1 MRILFVSHSAGLYGA
16 ERALLELVKGLKSRG
31 VECLVTI
38 PRPGGLFY
46 ALRDADIPVV
56 IVPYSWWVDRPRD
69 FWKRPGR
76 WLLSL
81 VGLPWLVKLTARW
94 RPDIVYTNTL
104 AVWIGAVAAWI
115 GGLPHIWHVHEFVE
129 EDLVFHLG
137 RLLSLK
143 LVDVLS
149 EKVIANS
156 ETVAQRLK
164 KYIQEGRIDST
175 LEDVLKKVEENF
187 EKHKERKIL
196 IVLKPDEEKVKEI
209 TRIIEEG
216 GKSKEKIICIL
227 CSKKEYVYSPNEI
240 SKVFPWLVSPDKNIT
255 FVYNHSENKY
265 HENLPICYKCAE
277 ALRGSKYLD
286 IDFKFLDCNFRIFP
300 EITIEDYNM
309 VKNTWDYLTTKLGE
323 CFDDV
328 VKELPSEKL
337 KPEFIWLNIW
347 IYRKEMNKLN
357 IIDQIENIRLIDL
370 IEMYRIFEAWRKKKG
385 IDEKIVDK
393 NSLLNVII
401 QNEGKIQLH
410 LDLALQILNKLL
422 RKEKI
427 DNNIQVRVLNIFNKL
442 SQKYFHKENKKEL
455 QRFIKFVD
463 FIEFYNKNLN
473 I

>member
-164 KYIQEGRIDST
+164 KYIRDTKIEVVYCSVEIPYQDEVNVSLSFANSWALTCILVGRLEEGKGQIEAIRAIGELIKDGLSVGLIIVGDGDKNYKHRIQNLIHEQKLESYVKLVGYVPEPFNLIRSADVVLVCSRNETFGRVTVEAMKLGKPVIGAASGGTVELIRDGFNGLLYSSGNYKELAEKIRLLTLQPGMLALLGKNAKEFADS
-175 LEDVLKKVEENF
+175 NF
-187 EKHKERKIL
+187 TDETYAGKIFKIAIRL
-196 IVLKPDEEKVKEI
+196 SEI
-209 TRIIEEG
+209 T
-216 GKSKEKIICIL
+216 S
-227 CSKKEYVYSPNEI
+227 EI
-240 SKVFPWLVSPDKNIT
+240 KQCRK
-255 FVYNHSENKY
+255 H
-265 HENLPICYKCAE
+265 
-277 ALRGSKYLD
+277 D
-286 IDFKFLDCNFRIFP
+286 I
-300 EITIEDYNM
+300 
-309 VKNTWDYLTTKLGE
+309 
-323 CFDDV
+323 
-328 VKELPSEKL
+328 
-337 KPEFIWLNIW
+337 
-347 IYRKEMNKLN
+347 
-357 IIDQIENIRLIDL
+357 
-370 IEMYRIFEAWRKKKG
+370 
-385 IDEKIVDK
+385 
-393 NSLLNVII
+393 
-401 QNEGKIQLH
+401 
-410 LDLALQILNKLL
+410 
-422 RKEKI
+422 
-427 DNNIQVRVLNIFNKL
+427 
-442 SQKYFHKENKKEL
+442 
-455 QRFIKFVD
+455 
-463 FIEFYNKNLN
+463 
-473 I
+473 

>member
-137 RLLSLK
+137 RPLSLK

-164 KYIQEGRIDST
+164 KYIRDTKIEVVYCSVEIPYQDEVNVSLSFANSWALTCILVGR
-175 LEDVLKKVEENF
+175 L
-187 EKHKERKIL
+187 
-196 IVLKPDEEKVKEI
+196 
-209 TRIIEEG
+209 EEG
-216 GKSKEKIICIL
+216 KGQIEAISAIGELIKDGLSVGLIIVGDGDKNYKHRIQNLIHEQKLESYVKLVGYVPEPFNLIRSADVVLVCSRNETFGRVTVEAMKLGKPVIGAASGGTVELIRDGFNGLLYSSGNYKELAEKI
-227 CSKKEYVYSPNEI
+227 
-240 SKVFPWLVSPDKNIT
+240 
-255 FVYNHSENKY
+255 
-265 HENLPICYKCAE
+265 
-277 ALRGSKYLD
+277 
-286 IDFKFLDCNFRIFP
+286 
-300 EITIEDYNM
+300 
-309 VKNTWDYLTTKLGE
+309 
-323 CFDDV
+323 
-328 VKELPSEKL
+328 
-337 KPEFIWLNIW
+337 
-347 IYRKEMNKLN
+347 
-357 IIDQIENIRLIDL
+357 RL
-370 IEMYRIFEAWRKKKG
+370 
-385 IDEKIVDK
+385 
-393 NSLLNVII
+393 
-401 QNEGKIQLH
+401 
-410 LDLALQILNKLL
+410 LALQPGMLALL
-422 RKEKI
+422 GKNAKEFADSNFTDETYAGKIFKIAIRLSEITSEIKQCRKHGI
-427 DNNIQVRVLNIFNKL
+427 
-442 SQKYFHKENKKEL
+442 
-455 QRFIKFVD
+455 
-463 FIEFYNKNLN
+463 
-473 I
+473 

>member
-1 MRILFVSHSAGLYGA
+1 MGVIESLTQLIRVIQNENLNIGSIEKRIEQVIKKFKNTYIEIWNRNAEVIFSMEIPKNDKDVEPYLKELKEKLRENYIIPKNPKGGRFGFLGKIEIYAGPP
-16 ERALLELVKGLKSRG
+16 LLDNKTEKQNK
-31 VECLVTI
+31 I
-38 PRPGGLFY
+38 
-46 ALRDADIPVV
+46 LR
-56 IVPYSWWVDRPRD
+56 
-69 FWKRPGR
+69 K
-76 WLLSL
+76 
-81 VGLPWLVKLTARW
+81 
-94 RPDIVYTNTL
+94 
-104 AVWIGAVAAWI
+104 
-115 GGLPHIWHVHEFVE
+115 
-129 EDLVFHLG
+129 
-137 RLLSLK
+137 
-143 LVDVLS
+143 
-149 EKVIANS
+149 
-156 ETVAQRLK
+156 RLK

-175 LEDVLKKVEENF
+175 LEDVLKKVEEIF

-196 IVLKPDEEKVKEI
+196 IVLKPDEEEVKEI
-209 TRIIEEG
+209 TSIIEG
-216 GKSKEKIICIL
+216 GGRSKEKMMCIL
-227 CSKKEYVYSPNEI
+227 CSKKEYLCSPNEI
-240 SKVFPWLVSPDKNIT
+240 SKVFPWLVSPDKNIA

-277 ALRGSKYLD
+277 VLRGSKYLD
-286 IDFKFLDCNFRIFP
+286 IDFKFLNYNFRIFP
-300 EITIEDYNM
+300 EITIEDDNM

-337 KPEFIWLNIW
+337 KPELIWLNIW

-370 IEMYRIFEAWRKKKG
+370 IEMYRIFEDWRKKKG

-393 NSLLNVII
+393 NSLLKVII
-401 QNEGKIQLH
+401 QKEGKIQLH

-427 DNNIQVRVLNIFNKL
+427 DKNIQVRVLNIFNKL
-442 SQKYFHKENKKEL
+442 SKKYFHEENKKEL

>member
-137 RLLSLK
+137 RPLSLK

-164 KYIQEGRIDST
+164 KYIRDTKIEVVYCSVEIPYQDEVNVSLSFANSWALTCILVGRLEEGKGQIEAIRAIGELIKDGLSVGLIIVGDGDKNYKHRIQNLIHEQKLESYVKLVGYVHEPFNLIRSADVVLVCSRNETFGRVTVEAMKLGKPVIGAASGGTVELIRDGFNGLLYSSGNYKELAEKIRLLTLQPGMLALLGKNAKEFADS
-175 LEDVLKKVEENF
+175 NF
-187 EKHKERKIL
+187 TDETYAGKIFKIAIRL
-196 IVLKPDEEKVKEI
+196 SEI
-209 TRIIEEG
+209 T
-216 GKSKEKIICIL
+216 S
-227 CSKKEYVYSPNEI
+227 EI
-240 SKVFPWLVSPDKNIT
+240 KQ
-255 FVYNHSENKY
+255 
-265 HENLPICYKCAE
+265 C
-277 ALRGSKYLD
+277 
-286 IDFKFLDCNFRIFP
+286 
-300 EITIEDYNM
+300 
-309 VKNTWDYLTTKLGE
+309 
-323 CFDDV
+323 
-328 VKELPSEKL
+328 
-337 KPEFIWLNIW
+337 
-347 IYRKEMNKLN
+347 RKH
-357 IIDQIENIRLIDL
+357 
-370 IEMYRIFEAWRKKKG
+370 G
-385 IDEKIVDK
+385 I
-393 NSLLNVII
+393 
-401 QNEGKIQLH
+401 
-410 LDLALQILNKLL
+410 
-422 RKEKI
+422 
-427 DNNIQVRVLNIFNKL
+427 
-442 SQKYFHKENKKEL
+442 
-455 QRFIKFVD
+455 
-463 FIEFYNKNLN
+463 
-473 I
+473 

>member
-137 RLLSLK
+137 RPLSLK

-164 KYIQEGRIDST
+164 KYIRDKKIEVVYCSVEIPYQDEVNVSLSFANSWALTCILVGR
-175 LEDVLKKVEENF
+175 L
-187 EKHKERKIL
+187 
-196 IVLKPDEEKVKEI
+196 
-209 TRIIEEG
+209 EEG
-216 GKSKEKIICIL
+216 KGQIEAIRAIGELIKDGLSVGLIIVGDGDKNYKHRIQNLIHEQKLESYVKLVGYVPEPFNLIRSADVVLVCSRNETFGRVTVEAMKLGKPVIGAASGGTVELIRDGFNGLLYSSGNYKELAEKIRL
-227 CSKKEYVYSPNEI
+227 LTLQPGMLALLGKNAKEFADSNFTDETYAGKI
-240 SKVFPWLVSPDKNIT
+240 
-255 FVYNHSENKY
+255 
-265 HENLPICYKCAE
+265 
-277 ALRGSKYLD
+277 
-286 IDFKFLDCNFRIFP
+286 FKIA
-300 EITIEDYNM
+300 
-309 VKNTWDYLTTKLGE
+309 
-323 CFDDV
+323 
-328 VKELPSEKL
+328 
-337 KPEFIWLNIW
+337 
-347 IYRKEMNKLN
+347 
-357 IIDQIENIRLIDL
+357 IRLSGITSE
-370 IEMYRIFEAWRKKKG
+370 IKQCRKHD
-385 IDEKIVDK
+385 I
-393 NSLLNVII
+393 
-401 QNEGKIQLH
+401 
-410 LDLALQILNKLL
+410 
-422 RKEKI
+422 
-427 DNNIQVRVLNIFNKL
+427 
-442 SQKYFHKENKKEL
+442 
-455 QRFIKFVD
+455 
-463 FIEFYNKNLN
+463 
-473 I
+473 

>member
-137 RLLSLK
+137 RPLSLK

-164 KYIQEGRIDST
+164 KYIRDTKIEVVYCSVEIPYQDEVNVSLSFANSWALTCILVGRLEEGKGQIEAIRAIGELIKDGLSVGLIIVGDGDKNYKHRIQNLIHEQKLESYVKLVGYVPEPFNLIRSADVVLVCSRNETFGRVTVEAMKLGKPVIGAASGGTVELIRDGFNGLLYSSGNYKELAEKIRLLTLQPGMLALLGKNAKEFADS
-175 LEDVLKKVEENF
+175 NF
-187 EKHKERKIL
+187 TDETYAGKIFKIAIRL
-196 IVLKPDEEKVKEI
+196 SEI
-209 TRIIEEG
+209 T
-216 GKSKEKIICIL
+216 S
-227 CSKKEYVYSPNEI
+227 EI
-240 SKVFPWLVSPDKNIT
+240 KQ
-255 FVYNHSENKY
+255 
-265 HENLPICYKCAE
+265 C
-277 ALRGSKYLD
+277 
-286 IDFKFLDCNFRIFP
+286 
-300 EITIEDYNM
+300 
-309 VKNTWDYLTTKLGE
+309 
-323 CFDDV
+323 
-328 VKELPSEKL
+328 
-337 KPEFIWLNIW
+337 
-347 IYRKEMNKLN
+347 RKH
-357 IIDQIENIRLIDL
+357 
-370 IEMYRIFEAWRKKKG
+370 G
-385 IDEKIVDK
+385 I
-393 NSLLNVII
+393 
-401 QNEGKIQLH
+401 
-410 LDLALQILNKLL
+410 
-422 RKEKI
+422 
-427 DNNIQVRVLNIFNKL
+427 
-442 SQKYFHKENKKEL
+442 
-455 QRFIKFVD
+455 
-463 FIEFYNKNLN
+463 
-473 I
+473 

>member
-1 MRILFVSHSAGLYGA
+1 VIQNENLNIG
-16 ERALLELVKGLKSRG
+16 G
-31 VECLVTI
+31 VEKRIEQVLKKFKNTYIEIWNRNAEVIFSMEI
-38 PRPGGLFY
+38 PKNDKDAGPYLKELKEKLMENYIIPKNPKGGRFGFLGNIEIY
-46 ALRDADIPVV
+46 AGPPPLANKTEKQKKRLR
-56 IVPYSWWVDRPRD
+56 
-69 FWKRPGR
+69 
-76 WLLSL
+76 
-81 VGLPWLVKLTARW
+81 
-94 RPDIVYTNTL
+94 
-104 AVWIGAVAAWI
+104 
-115 GGLPHIWHVHEFVE
+115 E
-129 EDLVFHLG
+129 
-137 RLLSLK
+137 
-143 LVDVLS
+143 
-149 EKVIANS
+149 
-156 ETVAQRLK
+156 RLK

-227 CSKKEYVYSPNEI
+227 CSKKEYVCSPNEI

-277 ALRGSKYLD
+277 SLRGSKYLD
-286 IDFKFLDCNFRIFP
+286 IDFKFLDYNFRIFP

-370 IEMYRIFEAWRKKKG
+370 IEMYRIFEAWREKKG

>member
-164 KYIQEGRIDST
+164 KYIRDTKIEVVYCSVEIPYQDEVNVSLSFANSWALTCILVGRLEEGKGQIEAILAIGELIKDGLSVGLIIVGDGDKNYKHRIQNLIHKQKLESYVKLVGYVPEPFNLIRSADVVLVCSRNETFGRVTVEAMKLGKPVIGAASGGTVELIRDGFNGLLYSSGNYKELAEKIRLLTLQPGMLALLGKNAKEFADSNFT
-175 LEDVLKKVEENF
+175 DENYAG
-187 EKHKERKIL
+187 KIFKIAIRL
-196 IVLKPDEEKVKEI
+196 SEI
-209 TRIIEEG
+209 TSEI
-216 GKSKEKIICIL
+216 
-227 CSKKEYVYSPNEI
+227 KKCR
-240 SKVFPWLVSPDKNIT
+240 K
-255 FVYNHSENKY
+255 H
-265 HENLPICYKCAE
+265 
-277 ALRGSKYLD
+277 D
-286 IDFKFLDCNFRIFP
+286 I
-300 EITIEDYNM
+300 
-309 VKNTWDYLTTKLGE
+309 
-323 CFDDV
+323 
-328 VKELPSEKL
+328 
-337 KPEFIWLNIW
+337 
-347 IYRKEMNKLN
+347 
-357 IIDQIENIRLIDL
+357 
-370 IEMYRIFEAWRKKKG
+370 
-385 IDEKIVDK
+385 
-393 NSLLNVII
+393 
-401 QNEGKIQLH
+401 
-410 LDLALQILNKLL
+410 
-422 RKEKI
+422 
-427 DNNIQVRVLNIFNKL
+427 
-442 SQKYFHKENKKEL
+442 
-455 QRFIKFVD
+455 
-463 FIEFYNKNLN
+463 
-473 I
+473 